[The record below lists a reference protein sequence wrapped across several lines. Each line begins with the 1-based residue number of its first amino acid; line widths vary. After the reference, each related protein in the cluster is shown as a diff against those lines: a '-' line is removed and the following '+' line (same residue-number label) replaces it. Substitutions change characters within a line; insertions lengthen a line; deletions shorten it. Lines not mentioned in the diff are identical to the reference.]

1 MEIFIF
7 SYFVFLLMSLH
18 KAIKYKSKWW
28 FVIGLT
34 PIINIEHFNWG
45 YTIGLFLIICGF
57 IVTISYNELNSIDHH
72 YNERYNKA
80 LEDMNKMLD
89 NKNHE

>member
-18 KAIKYKSKWW
+18 KAIKFKSKWW

-34 PIINIEHFNWG
+34 PIINIICLFFHDVAFNSNW
-45 YTIGLFLIICGF
+45 
-57 IVTISYNELNSIDHH
+57 E
-72 YNERYNKA
+72 E
-80 LEDMNKMLD
+80 
-89 NKNHE
+89 